1 MVRGSWWRLLAAPKR
16 LGAFTNWANS
26 VDLWQRPFAERNCGA
41 VGTVFERIGQ
51 SRNKKLN
58 FWWTLRARGSWW
70 LLTAPKRL
78 GDLMNWATSVNILQ
92 LPFRNDEL
100 WSSWDS
106 FRDVWTIPKQENRFL
121 VDSEGKKHQLVALSS
136 SKSLKAF
143 TTWGN

>member
-1 MVRGSWWRLLAAPKR
+1 
-16 LGAFTNWANS
+16 
-26 VDLWQRPFAERNCGA
+26 
-41 VGTVFERIGQ
+41 
-51 SRNKKLN
+51 
-58 FWWTLRARGSWW
+58 
-70 LLTAPKRL
+70 
-78 GDLMNWATSVNILQ
+78 MNWATSVNILQ